1 MHFRKIKVGLMRII
15 ILLLTVGLITAC
27 ANSSNYANRV
37 VKISDLEDRPSQI
50 VSEYKIGIGDTLSIN
65 VWKNVDLGAT
75 VPVRPDGKI
84 SAPLIGDILVA
95 GKTPEV
101 VAIEIEGMLKKF
113 IRAPSVAVI
122 MTSLASTTYLSRVRV
137 TGAVNQ
143 NVSLQHRQGMTILDA
158 VLAAGGANEFANTQ
172 NAKLFRRQG
181 SETIQ
186 VPFNLDSILTEGNL
200 AENILLSPGD
210 TITIPEKI
218 F

>member
-1 MHFRKIKVGLMRII
+1 MRII
-15 ILLLTVGLITAC
+15 ILLLSVGFIVAC
-27 ANSSNYANRV
+27 ANNSNYTNRV
-37 VKISDLEDRPSQI
+37 VKISDLEDRPTQI

-65 VWKNVDLGAT
+65 VWKNNDLDAT

-95 GKTPEV
+95 GKAPEV
-101 VAIEIEGMLKKF
+101 VAIEIEGKLKKF

-122 MTSLASTTYLSRVRV
+122 MTNLASTDYLSRIRV

-158 VLAAGGANEFANTQ
+158 VLAAGGANEFANTE

-186 VPFNLDSILTEGNL
+186 VPVNLDSILTEGNL